1 MPLSRRR
8 LTTWVLLFALVLASV
23 APAMAKAWAFAQG
36 HLAPW
41 SVVCTSPADAPMA
54 PADDA
59 RHLLEHCAWCPLQ
72 HQALAPP
79 PAAVALR
86 SPALQ
91 DLVPALFLQ
100 APRSL
105 PAWATAQAR
114 APPTLA
120 G

>member
-1 MPLSRRR
+1 MSLSRRR
-8 LTTWVLLFALVLASV
+8 LTTWALLFALVLASV
-23 APAMAKAWAFAQG
+23 APAVAKAWVVAQG

-41 SVVCTSPADAPMA
+41 SVVCTSSPDAPMA

-59 RHLLEHCAWCPLQ
+59 THLLEHCVWCHLQ
-72 HQALAPP
+72 HQLLAPP
-79 PAAVALR
+79 PAAVAMH

-91 DLVPALFLQ
+91 EVMPALFLH
-100 APRSL
+100 APRPL

>member
-8 LTTWVLLFALVLASV
+8 LTSWVLLFALVLAAV
-23 APAMAKAWAFAQG
+23 APAVSKAMAFAQG
-36 HLAPW
+36 QLAPW
-41 SVVCTSPADAPMA
+41 SVVCTSPSDAPMA

-59 RHLLEHCAWCPLQ
+59 KHLLEHCAWCHLQ
-72 HQALAPP
+72 HQVLAPP
-79 PAAVALR
+79 PTAGVLL

-91 DLVPALFLQ
+91 DVVPALFLR
-100 APRSL
+100 APRPL

-114 APPTLA
+114 APPALT